1 MTLNGRPGLAVS
13 GGVRAEGGR
22 NTTSLRSVE
31 FYDVSSGH
39 WVSLPGLEVG
49 RHSHN
54 MMVEDGRLRV
64 MGGSQAAG
72 RYLRDIETFDG
83 KRWEKSFPNISR
95 DKDFPPGGPER
106 GED

>member
-13 GGVRAEGGR
+13 GGIRAGGQ

-64 MGGSQAAG
+64 MGGSQAG
-72 RYLRDIETFDG
+72 KYLRDIETFDG
-83 KRWEKSFPNISR
+83 KRWEKSFSNISS
-95 DKDFPPGGPER
+95 DIDFSPGGPER